1 MTTALIQSSQIGVTL
16 SLTVVKDNRVMTLPL
31 ANLTPMLL
39 WLWSL
44 WQGINTLVISTA
56 THAARL
62 VFTVECHYV
71 RLLGW
76 LLQPVYVPVG
86 VG

>member
-1 MTTALIQSSQIGVTL
+1 MTTALMNSSQIGVTL
-16 SLTVVKDNRVMTLPL
+16 SLTVVKDNQVMTLPL
-31 ANLTPMLL
+31 ANLTPILL

-44 WQGINTLVISTA
+44 WQGVNALVISTA

-62 VFTVECHYV
+62 AFSIERQYA
-71 RLLGW
+71 RLLSW
-76 LLQPVYVPVG
+76 LLPPAYMPVG

>member
-1 MTTALIQSSQIGVTL
+1 MTTALMNSSQIGVTL
-16 SLTVVKDNRVMTLPL
+16 SLTVVKDDQVMTLPL
-31 ANLTPMLL
+31 ANLTPILL

-44 WQGINTLVISTA
+44 WQRVNALVISTA

-62 VFTVECHYV
+62 VFSIECQYA
-71 RLLGW
+71 RLLSW
-76 LLQPVYVPVG
+76 LLPPAYMPVG